1 MDWSESTHNN
11 LQHCF
16 KAKAYKKWAD
26 AVGSKQLDKF
36 SEDLDDLIDRLS
48 SILITEL
55 KLHPNTHEKIVKIMD
70 LAALAGKVL

>member
-16 KAKAYKKWAD
+16 KTKAYKKWAD
-26 AVGSKQLDKF
+26 AVQNRQLDQF

-70 LAALAGKVL
+70 LAALAGKAL